1 MDRRVVKTRKAITEA
16 FIGLLEERDFEQITI
31 NDIADRADV
40 NRGTVYLHYTD
51 KFDLLDQSIET
62 YLQQLVES
70 CMVEGPTT
78 PMTIKD
84 ALLRTFRYLEQ
95 HAPVYSTLLTRKGIP
110 AFRNRL
116 MTLLIQGVEEQVDA
130 CGIHKGLNRE
140 ITIQFLASAAAGLL
154 EWWIMNS
161 MPYPAEEIAEEL
173 ISMLELHLIVPSS
186 IKDQLTGPPQKR
198 HHAK

>member
-1 MDRRVVKTRKAITEA
+1 MDRRVVKTRKAITDA
-16 FIGLLEERDFEQITI
+16 FIGLLEEQDFEQITI
-31 NDIADRADV
+31 NEIADRANV

-70 CMVEGPTT
+70 CMVESPTT
-78 PMTIKD
+78 PMTVRE

-95 HAPVYSTLLTRKGIP
+95 HAPVYTTLLTQKGIP

-116 MTLLIQGVEEQVDA
+116 MKLLIQGVEEQIDA
-130 CGIHKGLNRE
+130 CGIHKGINRE
-140 ITIQFLASAAAGLL
+140 ITVQFLACATAGLL

-161 MPYPAEEIAEEL
+161 MPYPAEQIVEEL
-173 ISMLELHLIVPSS
+173 MSLLELHLIVPSS
-186 IKDQLTGPPQKR
+186 IKMTGPTQKR
-198 HHAK
+198 HHVK

>member
-1 MDRRVVKTRKAITEA
+1 MDRRVVKTRKAITDA
-16 FIGLLEERDFEQITI
+16 FIGLLEEQDFEQITI
-31 NDIADRADV
+31 NEIADRANV

-70 CMVEGPTT
+70 CMVESPTT
-78 PMTIKD
+78 PMTVRE

-95 HAPVYSTLLTRKGIP
+95 HAPVYTTLLTQKGIP
-110 AFRNRL
+110 AFRNRM

-130 CGIHKGLNRE
+130 CGIHKGINRE
-140 ITIQFLASAAAGLL
+140 ITVQFLACASAGLL

-161 MPYPAEEIAEEL
+161 MPYPAEQIVEEL
-173 ISMLELHLIVPSS
+173 MSLLELHLILPSQV
-186 IKDQLTGPPQKR
+186 KG
-198 HHAK
+198 

>member
-1 MDRRVVKTRKAITEA
+1 MDRRVVKTRKAITGA

-31 NDIADRADV
+31 NDIADRANV

-70 CMVEGPTT
+70 CMVESPTT

-95 HAPVYSTLLTRKGIP
+95 HAPVYTTLLTRKGIP

-140 ITIQFLASAAAGLL
+140 ITVQFLASAAAGLL

-173 ISMLELHLIVPSS
+173 ISMLELHLILPLQYRVN
-186 IKDQLTGPPQKR
+186 IALFHD
-198 HHAK
+198 